1 MEHIPRSGA
10 GHGDQEHRNT
20 TQHEHADTGESLPED
35 RMAFLV
41 EALQHSTREAILGA
55 LAEGRPLTHAEARLL
70 ISTIPAGDDARDI
83 DIRKRF
89 MISGSG
95 DPAEVRASLQPAY
108 RGEHSRE
115 TVTTADW
122 LGTHLIHAQHPQLAS
137 CPLPLMTDAVVRFP
151 DSPAE
156 RDGIWK
162 IIAYTT
168 QNELTE
174 AEHETLHEQ
183 LSAHVSEHDEPFRA
197 FLRLPGVNAQDSALV
212 AKFQAAYLTT
222 VDDPDDLHDPAL
234 PVSIDAVD
242 LGGRIHVF
250 DVAGLTGGQA

>member
-10 GHGDQEHRNT
+10 GHGDQEHSHT

-35 RMAFLV
+35 EMSFLI

-83 DIRKRF
+83 DVRKRF

-95 DPAEVRASLQPAY
+95 DPAEVRASLQPTY

-115 TVTTADW
+115 TVITADW
-122 LGTHLIHAQHPQLAS
+122 LGTHFIHAQHPQLPS
-137 CPLPLMTDAVVRFP
+137 GPLPPMADAVVRFP

-156 RDGIWK
+156 HDGIWK
-162 IIAYTT
+162 TIAYTT
-168 QNELTE
+168 QDELTE

-183 LSAHVSEHDEPFRA
+183 LAAHVNEHGEPFRA
-197 FLRLPGVNAQDSALV
+197 FLRLPGVNAQDPALV
-212 AKFQAAYLTT
+212 AKFQAAYATT
-222 VDDPDDLHDPAL
+222 VDSPDDLHDPAL
-234 PVSIDAVD
+234 PVAIDAVD
-242 LGGRIHVF
+242 LDARIHVF
-250 DVAGLTGGQA
+250 DIAGLTEGQA